1 MEKIAI
7 VTERPKEDDSLIA
20 YPSVL
25 FPESEIQTFA
35 RQTEGLGNAPLV
47 PEPTA

>member
-1 MEKIAI
+1 MEKIVI

-25 FPESEIQTFA
+25 FPESEMQTFA
-35 RQTEGLGNAPLV
+35 RQTESLGDAPLV
-47 PEPTA
+47 PEPGA